1 METFTQISNIH
12 IYPNIYPIMIF
23 ISILVGGAVAIQPNH
38 LSAHL

>member
-1 METFTQISNIH
+1 MEIFKQISNIQ
-12 IYPNIYPIMIF
+12 YLSNIYPIMIF